1 MQGPN
6 AKPNTLTLHEKQKGG
21 SETGAR
27 VRAIA
32 LESEVWDEQHRAYT
46 AAAARAAAASA
57 EGGSSELG
65 AVATQQNQLHGISA
79 ELTRRQHEKLAYQ
92 AATGVDSAL
101 ESGDMT
107 DAQIAYRLER
117 NLEVPQDIL
126 DKQVERRRAAG
137 ETDGLSTEEIIAA
150 ATARG
155 AKLPSGASGVSALDA
170 AACTSKFHGKSQTD
184 YQGRSWVEAPRGKRA
199 MDMDDLGDH
208 RCHLP
213 SRLVHT
219 FHGHN
224 KGVNT
229 VDLFP
234 GTGHLLLSGDMD
246 GGLKVWDVYGT
257 RSCKRT
263 YKGHTLGVRQA
274 RFSADGSM
282 FASVSFDKSVK
293 VWNTETGQCLLSVLP
308 GGVPQCVA
316 WHPQEKHVFIV
327 GSGDRRMYQFDA
339 KTGTQLQVYDYHLS
353 AVNTV
358 TFVDAGER
366 FVSTSDDKK
375 ALVWDF
381 DIPTPIKYIS
391 SPDMY
396 SMPAASLSPSGKF
409 LALQS
414 LDNNVLIYHA
424 AGKVKPHPRKKFS
437 GHIVAGYACQVGFA
451 PTGQFVISG
460 DADGRLW
467 IWDWRSGKAL
477 RKLEAHK
484 AGPCIGCLWHPLEE
498 SQVITCGWDGS
509 IKLWG

>member
-1 MQGPN
+1 M
-6 AKPNTLTLHEKQKGG
+6 
-21 SETGAR
+21 
-27 VRAIA
+27 
-32 LESEVWDEQHRAYT
+32 WDEQHRAYT
-46 AAAARAAAASA
+46 AAAVNAAAAA
-57 EGGSSELG
+57 AAAAGSGSDVG
-65 AVATQQNQLHGISA
+65 AVATQQQQLHGISA
-79 ELTRRQHEKLAYQ
+79 ELARRAAEKRAHT
-92 AATGVDSAL
+92 AANGVASAI
-101 ESGDMT
+101 EAGEMT

-117 NLEVPQDIL
+117 GLEVPQDIL
-126 DKQVERRRAAG
+126 DKQAARRKAAG
-137 ETDGLSTEEIIAA
+137 ETEGITAEELVAA

-155 AKLPSGASGVSALDA
+155 AKLPSGASGTHALDA
-170 AACTSKFHGKSQTD
+170 AACTSKYHGKSQTD

-199 MDMDDLGDH
+199 MDQDELREH

-213 SRLVHT
+213 SKLIHT

-229 VDLFP
+229 LDLFP
-234 GTGHLLLSGDMD
+234 GTGHLLLTGDMD
-246 GGLKVWDVYGT
+246 GGLKVWDMYGT
-257 RSCKRT
+257 RACKRT
-263 YKGHTLGVRQA
+263 YNGHSLGVRQA

-293 VWNTETGQCLLSVLP
+293 VWNTETGQCLHSLLP

-316 WHPQEKHVFIV
+316 WHPTEKNFFIV

-339 KTGTQLQVYDYHLS
+339 KTGTQVQVYDYHLS
-353 AVNTV
+353 AVNTI
-358 TFVDAGER
+358 TFVDLGER

-409 LALQS
+409 MALQS
-414 LDNNVLIYHA
+414 LDNTVLIYHA

-484 AGPCIGCLWHPLEE
+484 AGPCIGCMWHPLEE
-498 SQVITCGWDGS
+498 AQVVTCGWDGS
-509 IKLWG
+509 VKLWG